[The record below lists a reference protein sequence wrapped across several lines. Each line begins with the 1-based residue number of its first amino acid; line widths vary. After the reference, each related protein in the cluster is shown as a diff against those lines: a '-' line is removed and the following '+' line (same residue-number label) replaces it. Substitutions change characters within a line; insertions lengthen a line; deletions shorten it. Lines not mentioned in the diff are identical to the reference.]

1 MWNCCHKQTINC
13 THESTGENCSQIY
26 FLFSYKEKV
35 IIIYTVEKIVEKV
48 LYSNSTNFV
57 EIKYLNRVKKEL
69 KNVKYNIYEPFIGA
83 TKIILYNKMPNIKIY
98 EIVSSNDLRHQDI
111 LGTLYSLNISDEM
124 FGDVV
129 IWNNRY
135 FIIILSSIDNYIK
148 SNLTSI
154 KNSKVD
160 LIEKNPYYLK
170 DYKQEYEEYI
180 IIVPSIRVDVIV
192 SKIINS
198 SRSNALEKIKNGDIY
213 LNYELLTK
221 PTYMLKEN
229 DIFSIRK
236 YGKYKFLGEIN
247 KTKKGSLVIKYLKYV

>member
-1 MWNCCHKQTINC
+1 MPFFDI
-13 THESTGENCSQIY
+13 II
-26 FLFSYKEKV
+26 LVRV

-69 KNVKYNIYEPFIGA
+69 KNVKYNMYEPFIGA
-83 TKIILYNKMPNIKIY
+83 TKVILYNKMPNIKIY
-98 EIVSSNDLRHQDI
+98 EIISSNDLRHQDI

-148 SNLTSI
+148 SNLISI
-154 KNSKVD
+154 RNSKVD
-160 LIEKNPYYLK
+160 LIEKDPYYLK
-170 DYKQEYEEYI
+170 DYKQEYEEFN

-229 DIFSIRK
+229 DTLLILGKGHEEFISIK
-236 YGKYKFLGEIN
+236 GDKIPFNDTKIANEYINEIKESVN
-247 KTKKGSLVIKYLKYV
+247 

>member
-1 MWNCCHKQTINC
+1 MLMQSKI
-13 THESTGENCSQIY
+13 
-26 FLFSYKEKV
+26 FSYKEKV

-69 KNVKYNIYEPFIGA
+69 KNVKYNIYEPFSGA
-83 TKIILYNKMPNIKIY
+83 IKVILYNKMPNIKIY

-154 KNSKVD
+154 RNSKVE
-160 LIEKNPYYLK
+160 LIEKDPYYLR
-170 DYKQEYEEYI
+170 DYKQEYEECI

-247 KTKKGSLVIKYLKYV
+247 RTKKGSLVIKYLKYV

>member
-1 MWNCCHKQTINC
+1 M
-13 THESTGENCSQIY
+13 
-26 FLFSYKEKV
+26 
-35 IIIYTVEKIVEKV
+35 IIVYTVEKIVEKV
-48 LYSNSTNFV
+48 LYSSSTNFV
-57 EIKYLNRVKKEL
+57 EIKYLNRLKHEL
-69 KNVKYNIYEPFIGA
+69 KGVNYNIYIPFDSA
-83 TKIILYNKMPNIKIY
+83 TKIILYNKMPNVKIY
-98 EIVSSNDLRHQDI
+98 EIKSNIKLRHQDI

-160 LIEKNPYYLK
+160 LIERDPYYLK
-170 DYKQEYEEYI
+170 DYKQEYEECI

-236 YGKYKFLGEIN
+236 FGKYKFLGEIN
-247 KTKKGSLVIKYLKYV
+247 RTKKGSLVIKYLKYV

>member
-1 MWNCCHKQTINC
+1 M
-13 THESTGENCSQIY
+13 
-26 FLFSYKEKV
+26 

-69 KNVKYNIYEPFIGA
+69 KNIKYNIYEPFIGA

-98 EIVSSNDLRHQDI
+98 EIISSNDLRHQDI

-154 KNSKVD
+154 RNSKVE
-160 LIEKNPYYLK
+160 LIEKDPYYLK
-170 DYKQEYEEYI
+170 DYKQEYEECI

-236 YGKYKFLGEIN
+236 YGKYKFNGIIN
-247 KTKKGSLVIKYLKYV
+247 ETKKGNIIVNISKYV

>member
-1 MWNCCHKQTINC
+1 M
-13 THESTGENCSQIY
+13 
-26 FLFSYKEKV
+26 
-35 IIIYTVEKIVEKV
+35 IIIYTVEKIIEKV

-160 LIEKNPYYLK
+160 LIERDPYYLK
-170 DYKQEYEEYI
+170 DYKQEYEECI

-247 KTKKGSLVIKYLKYV
+247 RTKKGSLVIKYLKYV

>member
-1 MWNCCHKQTINC
+1 M
-13 THESTGENCSQIY
+13 
-26 FLFSYKEKV
+26 

-69 KNVKYNIYEPFIGA
+69 KNIKYNIYEPFNGA

-148 SNLTSI
+148 SNLISI

-160 LIEKNPYYLK
+160 LIEKDPYYLK
-170 DYKQEYEEYI
+170 NYKQEYEEFN
-180 IIVPSIRVDVIV
+180 IIVPSVRVDVIV

-236 YGKYKFLGEIN
+236 YGKYKFNGIIN
-247 KTKKGSLVIKYLKYV
+247 ETKKGNIIVNISKYV

>member
-1 MWNCCHKQTINC
+1 M
-13 THESTGENCSQIY
+13 
-26 FLFSYKEKV
+26 

-69 KNVKYNIYEPFIGA
+69 KNVKYNIYEPFSGA

-98 EIVSSNDLRHQDI
+98 EIVSNNDLRHQDI

-160 LIEKNPYYLK
+160 LIEKDPYYLK
-170 DYKQEYEEYI
+170 DYKQEYEECI

-247 KTKKGSLVIKYLKYV
+247 RTKKGSLVIKYLKYV

>member
-1 MWNCCHKQTINC
+1 M
-13 THESTGENCSQIY
+13 
-26 FLFSYKEKV
+26 

-57 EIKYLNRVKKEL
+57 EIRYLNRVKKEL
-69 KNVKYNIYEPFIGA
+69 KKVKYNIYEPFSDA
-83 TKIILYNKMPNIKIY
+83 TKVILYNKMPNIKIY

-148 SNLTSI
+148 SNLASI
-154 KNSKVD
+154 RNSKVD
-160 LIEKNPYYLK
+160 LIERDPYYLK
-170 DYKQEYEEYI
+170 DYKQEYEECI

-247 KTKKGSLVIKYLKYV
+247 RTKKGSLVIKYLKYV

>member
-1 MWNCCHKQTINC
+1 M
-13 THESTGENCSQIY
+13 
-26 FLFSYKEKV
+26 

-69 KNVKYNIYEPFIGA
+69 KNVKYNIYEPFVGA

-98 EIVSSNDLRHQDI
+98 EIISSNDLRHQDI

-160 LIEKNPYYLK
+160 LIEKDPYYLK
-170 DYKQEYEEYI
+170 NYKQEYEEFN
-180 IIVPSIRVDVIV
+180 IIVPSVRVDVIV

-236 YGKYKFLGEIN
+236 YGKYKFNGIIN
-247 KTKKGSLVIKYLKYV
+247 ETKKGNIIVNISKYV

>member
-1 MWNCCHKQTINC
+1 M
-13 THESTGENCSQIY
+13 
-26 FLFSYKEKV
+26 

-57 EIKYLNRVKKEL
+57 EIKYLNRLKKEL
-69 KNVKYNIYEPFIGA
+69 KNIKYNIYEPFSGA
-83 TKIILYNKMPNIKIY
+83 TKVILYNKMPNIKIY
-98 EIVSSNDLRHQDI
+98 EIISSNDLRHQDI

-148 SNLTSI
+148 SNLISI
-154 KNSKVD
+154 RNSKVD
-160 LIEKNPYYLK
+160 LIEKDPYYLK
-170 DYKQEYEEYI
+170 NYKQEYEEFN

>member
-1 MWNCCHKQTINC
+1 M
-13 THESTGENCSQIY
+13 
-26 FLFSYKEKV
+26 

-160 LIEKNPYYLK
+160 LIERDPYYLK
-170 DYKQEYEEYI
+170 DYKQEYEECI

>member
-1 MWNCCHKQTINC
+1 M
-13 THESTGENCSQIY
+13 
-26 FLFSYKEKV
+26 

-83 TKIILYNKMPNIKIY
+83 TKVILYNKMPNIKIY

-170 DYKQEYEEYI
+170 DYKQEYEEFN

>member
-1 MWNCCHKQTINC
+1 M
-13 THESTGENCSQIY
+13 
-26 FLFSYKEKV
+26 

-135 FIIILSSIDNYIK
+135 FIIILSCIDNYIK
-148 SNLTSI
+148 SNLMSI
-154 KNSKVD
+154 RNSKVE

-170 DYKQEYEEYI
+170 DYKQEYEECI

>member
-1 MWNCCHKQTINC
+1 M
-13 THESTGENCSQIY
+13 
-26 FLFSYKEKV
+26 

-48 LYSNSTNFV
+48 LYSNSTSFV

-83 TKIILYNKMPNIKIY
+83 TKVILYNKMPNIKIY
-98 EIVSSNDLRHQDI
+98 EIISSNDLRHQDI

-148 SNLTSI
+148 SNLISI
-154 KNSKVD
+154 RNSKVE
-160 LIEKNPYYLK
+160 LIEKDPYYLK
-170 DYKQEYEEYI
+170 DYKQEYEECI

-198 SRSNALEKIKNGDIY
+198 SRNNALEKIKNGDIY

-236 YGKYKFLGEIN
+236 YGKYKFNGIIN
-247 KTKKGSLVIKYLKYV
+247 ETKKGNIIVNISKYV

>member
-1 MWNCCHKQTINC
+1 M
-13 THESTGENCSQIY
+13 
-26 FLFSYKEKV
+26 

-69 KNVKYNIYEPFIGA
+69 KNVKYNIYEPFNGA

-98 EIVSSNDLRHQDI
+98 EIISSNDLRHQDI

-135 FIIILSSIDNYIK
+135 FIIIISSIDNYIK

-160 LIEKNPYYLK
+160 LIERDPYYLK
-170 DYKQEYEEYI
+170 DYKQEYEECI

-247 KTKKGSLVIKYLKYV
+247 RTKKGSLVIKYLKYV

>member
-1 MWNCCHKQTINC
+1 M
-13 THESTGENCSQIY
+13 
-26 FLFSYKEKV
+26 

-83 TKIILYNKMPNIKIY
+83 TKVILYNKMPNIKIY
-98 EIVSSNDLRHQDI
+98 EIISSNDLRHQDI

-154 KNSKVD
+154 RNSKVD
-160 LIEKNPYYLK
+160 LIERNPYYLK
-170 DYKQEYEEYI
+170 DYKQEYEECI

-247 KTKKGSLVIKYLKYV
+247 RTKKGSLVIKYLKYV

>member
-1 MWNCCHKQTINC
+1 M
-13 THESTGENCSQIY
+13 
-26 FLFSYKEKV
+26 

-57 EIKYLNRVKKEL
+57 EIKYLNRIKKEL
-69 KNVKYNIYEPFIGA
+69 KNVKYNIYEPFSGA
-83 TKIILYNKMPNIKIY
+83 TKVILYNKMPNIKIY
-98 EIVSSNDLRHQDI
+98 EIVSNNDLRHQDI

-129 IWNNRY
+129 IWNKRY

-154 KNSKVD
+154 RNSKVE
-160 LIEKNPYYLK
+160 LIEKDQYYLK

-247 KTKKGSLVIKYLKYV
+247 KTKKGSLVIKCLKYV

>member
-1 MWNCCHKQTINC
+1 M
-13 THESTGENCSQIY
+13 
-26 FLFSYKEKV
+26 

-83 TKIILYNKMPNIKIY
+83 TKVILYNKMPNIKIY

-154 KNSKVD
+154 RNSKVE
-160 LIEKNPYYLK
+160 LIEKDPYYLRE
-170 DYKQEYEEYI
+170 YKQEYEECI

-247 KTKKGSLVIKYLKYV
+247 RTKKGSLVIKYLKYV

>member
-1 MWNCCHKQTINC
+1 M
-13 THESTGENCSQIY
+13 
-26 FLFSYKEKV
+26 

-69 KNVKYNIYEPFIGA
+69 KNVKYNIYEPFSGA

-98 EIVSSNDLRHQDI
+98 EIISNNDLRHQDI

-154 KNSKVD
+154 RNSKVD
-160 LIEKNPYYLK
+160 LIEKDPYYLR
-170 DYKQEYEEYI
+170 DYKQEYEECI

-198 SRSNALEKIKNGDIY
+198 SRNNALEKIKNGDIY

>member
-1 MWNCCHKQTINC
+1 M
-13 THESTGENCSQIY
+13 
-26 FLFSYKEKV
+26 

-69 KNVKYNIYEPFIGA
+69 KNVKYNIYEPFSGA

-98 EIVSSNDLRHQDI
+98 EIISSNDLRHQDI

-148 SNLTSI
+148 SNLMSI
-154 KNSKVD
+154 RNSKVD
-160 LIEKNPYYLK
+160 LIERDPYYLRN
-170 DYKQEYEEYI
+170 YKQEYEECF

-229 DIFSIRK
+229 DISSIRK

>member
-1 MWNCCHKQTINC
+1 M
-13 THESTGENCSQIY
+13 
-26 FLFSYKEKV
+26 

-69 KNVKYNIYEPFIGA
+69 KNVKYNIYEPFSGA

-160 LIEKNPYYLK
+160 LIEKDPYYLK
-170 DYKQEYEEYI
+170 DYKQEYEECI

-213 LNYELLTK
+213 LNYELSTK

-247 KTKKGSLVIKYLKYV
+247 RTKKGSLVIKYLKYV

>member
-1 MWNCCHKQTINC
+1 M
-13 THESTGENCSQIY
+13 
-26 FLFSYKEKV
+26 

-69 KNVKYNIYEPFIGA
+69 KNVKYNIYEPFVGA
-83 TKIILYNKMPNIKIY
+83 TKVILYNKMPNIKIY
-98 EIVSSNDLRHQDI
+98 EIISSNDLRHQDI

-160 LIEKNPYYLK
+160 LIERDPYYLK
-170 DYKQEYEEYI
+170 DYKQEYEECI

-236 YGKYKFLGEIN
+236 YGKYKFNGIIN
-247 KTKKGSLVIKYLKYV
+247 ETKKGNIIVNISKYV

>member
-1 MWNCCHKQTINC
+1 M
-13 THESTGENCSQIY
+13 
-26 FLFSYKEKV
+26 

-111 LGTLYSLNISDEM
+111 LGTLYSFNISDEM

-160 LIEKNPYYLK
+160 LIEKDPYYLK
-170 DYKQEYEEYI
+170 DYKQEYEECI

>member
-1 MWNCCHKQTINC
+1 M
-13 THESTGENCSQIY
+13 
-26 FLFSYKEKV
+26 

-83 TKIILYNKMPNIKIY
+83 TKVILYNKMPNIKIY

-129 IWNNRY
+129 ICNNRY

-154 KNSKVD
+154 RNSKVE
-160 LIEKNPYYLK
+160 LIEKDPYYLK
-170 DYKQEYEEYI
+170 DYKQEYEELN

-198 SRSNALEKIKNGDIY
+198 SRNNALEKIKNGDIY

-247 KTKKGSLVIKYLKYV
+247 RTKKGSLVIKYLKYV

>member
-1 MWNCCHKQTINC
+1 M
-13 THESTGENCSQIY
+13 
-26 FLFSYKEKV
+26 

-69 KNVKYNIYEPFIGA
+69 KNVKYNIYEPFSGA

-98 EIVSSNDLRHQDI
+98 EIISNNDLRHQDI

-154 KNSKVD
+154 RNSKVD
-160 LIEKNPYYLK
+160 LIEKDPYYLR
-170 DYKQEYEEYI
+170 DYKQEYEECI

-247 KTKKGSLVIKYLKYV
+247 ITKKGSLVIKYLKYL

>member
-1 MWNCCHKQTINC
+1 M
-13 THESTGENCSQIY
+13 
-26 FLFSYKEKV
+26 

-83 TKIILYNKMPNIKIY
+83 TKVILYNKMPNIKIY

-160 LIEKNPYYLK
+160 LIERDPYYLK
-170 DYKQEYEEYI
+170 DYKQEYEEFN

-236 YGKYKFLGEIN
+236 YGKYKFLGEMN

>member
-1 MWNCCHKQTINC
+1 M
-13 THESTGENCSQIY
+13 
-26 FLFSYKEKV
+26 

-69 KNVKYNIYEPFIGA
+69 KNVKYNIYEPFSGA

-98 EIVSSNDLRHQDI
+98 EIISSNDLRHQDI

-148 SNLTSI
+148 SNLMSI
-154 KNSKVD
+154 RNSKVD
-160 LIEKNPYYLK
+160 LIERNPYYLRN
-170 DYKQEYEEYI
+170 YKQEYEECI

>member
-1 MWNCCHKQTINC
+1 M
-13 THESTGENCSQIY
+13 
-26 FLFSYKEKV
+26 

-160 LIEKNPYYLK
+160 LIEKDPYYLK
-170 DYKQEYEEYI
+170 DYKQDI
-180 IIVPSIRVDVIV
+180 IIVTSIRVDVIV

-247 KTKKGSLVIKYLKYV
+247 RTKKGSLVIKYLKYV

>member
-1 MWNCCHKQTINC
+1 MPFFDI
-13 THESTGENCSQIY
+13 II
-26 FLFSYKEKV
+26 LVRV

-69 KNVKYNIYEPFIGA
+69 KNVKYNIYEPFSGA

-98 EIVSSNDLRHQDI
+98 EIISNNDLRHQDI

-160 LIEKNPYYLK
+160 LIEKDPYYLK
-170 DYKQEYEEYI
+170 DYKQEYEECI

-247 KTKKGSLVIKYLKYV
+247 RTKKGSLVVKYLKYV

>member
-1 MWNCCHKQTINC
+1 M
-13 THESTGENCSQIY
+13 
-26 FLFSYKEKV
+26 

-69 KNVKYNIYEPFIGA
+69 KNVKYNIYEPFSGA

-148 SNLTSI
+148 SNLASI
-154 KNSKVD
+154 RNSKVD
-160 LIEKNPYYLK
+160 LIERDPYYLK
-170 DYKQEYEEYI
+170 DYKQEYEECI

-247 KTKKGSLVIKYLKYV
+247 RTKKGSLVIKYLKYV

>member
-1 MWNCCHKQTINC
+1 M
-13 THESTGENCSQIY
+13 
-26 FLFSYKEKV
+26 

-69 KNVKYNIYEPFIGA
+69 KNIKYNIYEPFVGA
-83 TKIILYNKMPNIKIY
+83 TKVILYNKMPNIKIY
-98 EIVSSNDLRHQDI
+98 EIISSNDLRHQDI

-148 SNLTSI
+148 SNLISI
-154 KNSKVD
+154 RNSKVE
-160 LIEKNPYYLK
+160 LIEKDPYYLK
-170 DYKQEYEEYI
+170 DYKQEYEECI

-198 SRSNALEKIKNGDIY
+198 SRNNALEKIKNGDIY

-236 YGKYKFLGEIN
+236 YGKYKFNGIIN
-247 KTKKGSLVIKYLKYV
+247 ETKKGNIIVNISKYV

>member
-1 MWNCCHKQTINC
+1 M
-13 THESTGENCSQIY
+13 
-26 FLFSYKEKV
+26 

-69 KNVKYNIYEPFIGA
+69 KNVKYNIYEPFVGA

-98 EIVSSNDLRHQDI
+98 EIISSNDLRHQDI

-160 LIEKNPYYLK
+160 LIERNPYYLK
-170 DYKQEYEEYI
+170 DYKQEYEECI

-221 PTYMLKEN
+221 PTYMLREN

-236 YGKYKFLGEIN
+236 YGKYKFNGIIN
-247 KTKKGSLVIKYLKYV
+247 ETKKGNIIVNISKYV

>member
-1 MWNCCHKQTINC
+1 M
-13 THESTGENCSQIY
+13 
-26 FLFSYKEKV
+26 

-148 SNLTSI
+148 SNLITI
-154 KNSKVD
+154 RNSKVE
-160 LIEKNPYYLK
+160 LIEKNPYYLRN
-170 DYKQEYEEYI
+170 YKQEYEEFN

-236 YGKYKFLGEIN
+236 YGKYKFNGIIN
-247 KTKKGSLVIKYLKYV
+247 ETKKGNIIVNISKYV

>member
-1 MWNCCHKQTINC
+1 M
-13 THESTGENCSQIY
+13 
-26 FLFSYKEKV
+26 

-98 EIVSSNDLRHQDI
+98 EIISSNDLRHQDI

-148 SNLTSI
+148 SNLMSI
-154 KNSKVD
+154 RNSKVD
-160 LIEKNPYYLK
+160 LIERDPYYLRN
-170 DYKQEYEEYI
+170 YKQEYEECI

-198 SRSNALEKIKNGDIY
+198 SRNNALEKIKNGDIY

>member
-1 MWNCCHKQTINC
+1 M
-13 THESTGENCSQIY
+13 
-26 FLFSYKEKV
+26 

-69 KNVKYNIYEPFIGA
+69 KNIKYNIYEPFVGA
-83 TKIILYNKMPNIKIY
+83 TKVILYNKMPNVKIY

-148 SNLTSI
+148 SNLITI
-154 KNSKVD
+154 RNSKVE
-160 LIEKNPYYLK
+160 LIEKNPYYLRN
-170 DYKQEYEEYI
+170 YKQEYEEFN

-236 YGKYKFLGEIN
+236 YGKYKFNGIIN
-247 KTKKGSLVIKYLKYV
+247 ETKKGNIIVNISKYV

>member
-1 MWNCCHKQTINC
+1 M
-13 THESTGENCSQIY
+13 
-26 FLFSYKEKV
+26 

-83 TKIILYNKMPNIKIY
+83 TKVILYNKMPNIKIY
-98 EIVSSNDLRHQDI
+98 EIISSNDLRHQDI

-148 SNLTSI
+148 SNLISI
-154 KNSKVD
+154 RNSKVD
-160 LIEKNPYYLK
+160 LIEKDPYYLK
-170 DYKQEYEEYI
+170 NYKQEYEEFN

-221 PTYMLKEN
+221 PIYMLKEN

-236 YGKYKFLGEIN
+236 YGKYKFNGIIN
-247 KTKKGSLVIKYLKYV
+247 ETKKGNIIVNISKYV